1 MYTRSKSA
9 WRSRRTLRGNRALPR
24 CGWTRLFDAPGTLA
38 VTVPLDSLNAVA
50 SAADADGSVRA
61 ILFAETWFHRDPLA
75 PLGAAAGKN
84 LLAALGLH
92 ARAKSV
98 LLGTLAPVGLERT
111 FRHEKLAAPDRIDG
125 LRAN

>member
-1 MYTRSKSA
+1 M
-9 WRSRRTLRGNRALPR
+9 
-24 CGWTRLFDAPGTLA
+24 
-38 VTVPLDSLNAVA
+38 PLDVVNIVA
-50 SAADADGSVRA
+50 IAADADGGVRA
-61 ILFAETWFHRDPLA
+61 TLFAETWFHRDPLA

-111 FRHEKLAAPDRIDG
+111 FRHEKLAAPDKFDG
-125 LRAN
+125 LRANSKYKSGAGLGKALGNNG